1 MKQKSN
7 RKNREENQVGK
18 KGRPK
23 LKGKKIKWG
32 RREREGGKGITKKK
46 GKGKTR
52 QRREDQEKGS
62 DYWTEK
68 VAKLRRK
75 GREK

>member
-7 RKNREENQVGK
+7 RKNREETQVGK

-32 RREREGGKGITKKK
+32 RREREGGKGITNKRERKTQKERSRK
-46 GKGKTR
+46 GKR
-52 QRREDQEKGS
+52 
-62 DYWTEK
+62 
-68 VAKLRRK
+68 
-75 GREK
+75 